1 MEFQDSSAT
10 SRVTALGNTC
20 VLGLG
25 STGQAVARYL
35 AKRLGTR
42 ISSVTVFGGKTSQA
56 NDETRALQEMGC
68 TVVLGTDAVEG
79 SYDLTGALP
88 GISEF
93 SPSLFLLPKL
103 VRKKLFL
110 SQNSPGGK
118 ALLDG
123 LLLQVP
129 TVKPRLRRLCATC
142 CALVVLWQKLWAIS
156 AN

>member
-68 TVVLGTDAVEG
+68 TVVLGTEAVEG
-79 SYDLTGALP
+79 SYDLTVASP

-93 SPSLFLLPKL
+93 SPFFLAAKACSKEVISEPEFAW
-103 VRKKLFL
+103 R
-110 SQNSPGGK
+110 GK
-118 ALLDG
+118 
-123 LLLQVP
+123 P
-129 TVKPRLRRLCATC
+129 F
-142 CALVVLWQKLWAIS
+142 
-156 AN
+156 